1 MSYDK
6 QYQHVERLGTD
17 EVEGILDGVCYV
29 TPKIDGTNGVV
40 WCEDGVIHAGSR
52 KRELGNGKDNA
63 GFYAAITADPAIKA
77 FFAAHPEATLY
88 GEWLVKHTIKDY
100 EDSAWRHFYVFD
112 VVVDGR
118 YLAPPEYIP
127 MLGLIDYV
135 PVIATLDHPTTEDVM
150 DCLDKAT
157 YLMKNDE
164 PGEGIVIHRPDFV
177 NKYGRTVWAKI
188 VRAEFKVACKEKTVE
203 TMPSKEAEFV
213 STYCTEAMI
222 LKEQSKIQ
230 PWSSK
235 KIPQLLN
242 TVYHELINECIWDY
256 IKKAKNPT
264 LNFRAIQGLC
274 MEKTKEVIG
283 I

>member
-1 MSYDK
+1 M
-6 QYQHVERLGTD
+6 
-17 EVEGILDGVCYV
+17 
-29 TPKIDGTNGVV
+29 
-40 WCEDGVIHAGSR
+40 GVII
-52 KRELGNGKDNA
+52 DIVVII
-63 GFYAAITADPAIKA
+63 AIVA
-77 FFAAHPEATLY
+77 
-88 GEWLVKHTIKDY
+88 
-100 EDSAWRHFYVFD
+100 
-112 VVVDGR
+112 
-118 YLAPPEYIP
+118 
-127 MLGLIDYV
+127 GLIDIV
-135 PVIATLDHPTTEDVM
+135 GGFTDDAVLLIAIAVLLRSFRRDIKSAEQVM

-177 NKYGRTVWAKI
+177 NKYGHTVWAKV
-188 VRAEFKVACKEKTVE
+188 VRAEFKVARKEKTV
-203 TMPSKEAEFV
+203 TAMPSKEAEFV

-242 TVYHELINECIWDY
+242 TIYHELINECIWDY

-274 MEKTKEVIG
+274 MAKTKEVIG